1 VHFPPAT
8 VEDFIAEILFGSVPM
23 VVPSESAIGRA
34 VVYRRA
40 ENDPPMSGVITRVAP
55 RRLFVR
61 LGSQSYSMAVDPAEL
76 EFIARRRSD
85 VVG

>member
-1 VHFPPAT
+1 
-8 VEDFIAEILFGSVPM
+8 M

-34 VVYRRA
+34 VIYRHG
-40 ENDPPMSGVITRVAP
+40 EDDPPMTGIITRVAP

-61 LGSQSYSMAVDPAEL
+61 LGNQLYSMAVYPAEL

-85 VVG
+85 AVVG

>member
-1 VHFPPAT
+1 MV
-8 VEDFIAEILFGSVPM
+8 

-34 VVYRRA
+34 VVYRHG
-40 ENDPPMSGVITRVAP
+40 ENDPPVTGVITRVAP

-61 LGSQSYSMAVDPAEL
+61 LGSQPYSMAVDPAEL

-85 VVG
+85 AVRPPRRRQTVSRTV

>member
-1 VHFPPAT
+1 
-8 VEDFIAEILFGSVPM
+8 M

-34 VVYRRA
+34 VIYRHG
-40 ENDPPMSGVITRVAP
+40 EDDPPMTGVITRVAP

-61 LGSQSYSMAVDPAEL
+61 LGNQPYSMAVDPAEL

-85 VVG
+85 AVRPSPRERTASRTV